1 MQNKENI
8 QNYFNKKYYNIDNNY
23 QSILSQIMEDKNK
36 NTGKFFDFLKIIA
49 TTIITLLGTT
59 GIVFAGVQ
67 IYNEYIKRQEEIA
80 SNELYLTE
88 EGLFSYDFAE
98 NMTYDESSN
107 LYYKIIDNIEEYNKY
122 KNIVSELPEMLEEDF
137 TNNYLIIVGNWG
149 ARNPHETDLMIS
161 KVDADEET
169 TYIILKQKENPNYDK
184 SVITLYAVVD
194 NQSLRKNIKLIT
206 ENTEKMQENYLNL
219 QQLQNNYSIEDAL
232 RDDCLVV
239 KDYQIISENKNSLD
253 ELIENSKNNLE
264 SFIRIYSCNNNKA
277 KIIDLQYKDNI
288 FMAQVRTLGNSDVYE
303 FSFKYLTK
311 KALSQNNTYEYGYNN
326 VDRSK
331 DAGYLLKICYD

>member
-8 QNYFNKKYYNIDNNY
+8 QNYFNNKYYNLDNNY
-23 QSILSQIMEDKNK
+23 QFILSQIMEDRNK
-36 NTGKFFDFLKIIA
+36 NTSKFFDFLKIIA

-67 IYNEYIKRQEEIA
+67 IYNEYIKRKEEIA

-88 EGLFSYDFAE
+88 EGLFSHDFAE

-107 LYYKIIDNIEEYNKY
+107 LYYKIIDNIKEYNKY
-122 KNIVSELPEMLEEDF
+122 KNIVSELPEMFEEDF

-149 ARNPHETDLMIS
+149 ARNPHEADLMIS
-161 KVDADEET
+161 KIDANEET
-169 TYIILKQKENPNYDK
+169 TYIILKPKENPNYDK

-194 NQSLRKNIKLIT
+194 NQSLRKNIKLIV

-232 RDDCLVV
+232 RDGCLVV
-239 KDYQIISENKNSLD
+239 KDYQIISENKNSLE
-253 ELIENSKNNLE
+253 ELIENSKNNIE

-277 KIIDLQYKDNI
+277 RIIDLQYKDNI
-288 FMAQVRTLGNSDVYE
+288 FMAQVRSPENSDVYE

-311 KALSQNNTYEYGYNN
+311 KQLSRSNTYEYGYNN